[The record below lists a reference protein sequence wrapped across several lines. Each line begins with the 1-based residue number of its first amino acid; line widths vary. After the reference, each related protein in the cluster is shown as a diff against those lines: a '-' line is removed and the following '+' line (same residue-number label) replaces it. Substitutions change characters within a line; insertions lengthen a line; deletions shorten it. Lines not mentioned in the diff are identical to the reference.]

1 MLQTSRTLFTQHNQD
16 RVAAAILVI
25 YDIPHLSLLSIGT
38 AIALFNLQ
46 LSCSNLWDTGD
57 LARPHRAESKKSG

>member
-1 MLQTSRTLFTQHNQD
+1 MLQTSGTLFTQHNQD

-38 AIALFNLQ
+38 AIALSNLK
-46 LSCSNLWDTGD
+46 LSCSNLWDTAD